1 MTARKLL
8 EESHVLVP
16 ALQQELCLNSVLE
29 LEFPT
34 KFTSRTLSVVSDV
47 RISTC
52 NLPPAGRNMSRDVVW
67 VAMSNVF
74 CKQKGRKRNLHAVC
88 QSWPCNSQV
97 HDQRLLSQGVSVGMW
112 FPRTTT
118 GEWGRRGVGMKAGH
132 SAATH

>member
-52 NLPPAGRNMSRDVVW
+52 NLPPAGRNMSRDVV
-67 VAMSNVF
+67 
-74 CKQKGRKRNLHAVC
+74 
-88 QSWPCNSQV
+88 
-97 HDQRLLSQGVSVGMW
+97 
-112 FPRTTT
+112 
-118 GEWGRRGVGMKAGH
+118 
-132 SAATH
+132 